1 MLLPRIIP
9 CLLIK
14 DGGLVK
20 TINFKDPTYVGD
32 PINAVKIF
40 NEKEVD
46 ELVILDIDATIESR
60 EPNYTLIEQL
70 AAECRMPLCYGGGI
84 SSVKQIQRIISL
96 GVEKVSICSS
106 SVINQDL
113 LIKGAE
119 VVGSQSIVGA
129 IDIVKNNNNYFVSRS
144 CGTVNTNIDP
154 EQLIL
159 KYLNSSVGEIF
170 LNFVNN
176 DGEMN
181 GYDYEYIDKIFSKIN
196 VPLTVIGGAGKLDDF
211 GKLFDKFNLIG
222 AAAGSY
228 FVFKGVYKA
237 VLISYISKEDKLR
250 LFKKSYV

>member
-1 MLLPRIIP
+1 MLSPRIIP

-20 TINFKDPTYVGD
+20 TIKFKDPTYVGD

-46 ELVILDIDATIESR
+46 ELIVLDIDATIESR
-60 EPNYTLIEQL
+60 EPNYKFIEQI

-84 SSVKQIQRIISL
+84 SSVKQIQKIISL

-113 LIKGAE
+113 LTQAAKI
-119 VVGSQSIVGA
+119 VGSQSIVGA
-129 IDIVKNNNNYFVSRS
+129 IDILKKNNNYFVSRN
-144 CGTVNTNIDP
+144 CGTVITNIDP

-159 KYLNSSVGEIF
+159 KYLNSNVGEIF
-170 LNFVNN
+170 LNFVSN

-181 GYDYEYIDKIFSKIN
+181 GYDYEFIERIFSKIN

-222 AAAGSY
+222 AAAGSF
-228 FVFKGVYKA
+228 FVFKGIYKA
-237 VLISYISKEDKLR
+237 VLINYITK
-250 LFKKSYV
+250 